1 MGDFAAR
8 PRTFT
13 MHRAALLLAVAF
25 VGLTLVVAASEEELS
40 AMSKEDLIKAL
51 QTTRTELTSTK
62 AHLKHVTHS
71 LDKIYARRKEEE
83 QARKAHE
90 VSEKK
95 AEQKK
100 EEAKKAAKLNKKQ
113 KLSDVLMEHGAK
125 YMALKAAK
133 KTAGDGSIKQKQ
145 AVLLAA
151 KKGARAGAVGPLKKV
166 ARAAAAKAVKNSRA
180 EARKKGT
187 TKKSQLRKVTRAAA
201 RAAVAAIL
209 TAQDKKVE
217 QVAQKWLK
225 KAVAKFPPS
234 VQLADDTKPNHFTAP
249 PTAHLSLLQKHAE
262 ADVVVP
268 EY

>member
-13 MHRAALLLAVAF
+13 IHRAALLLAVAF

-100 EEAKKAAKLNKKQ
+100 
-113 KLSDVLMEHGAK
+113 
-125 YMALKAAK
+125 KAAK

-187 TKKSQLRKVTRAAA
+187 TKKSKLRKVTRAAA

>member
-13 MHRAALLLAVAF
+13 IHRAALLLAVAF

-125 YMALKAAK
+125 FMALKAAK

-145 AVLLAA
+145 AVLLA
-151 KKGARAGAVGPLKKV
+151 
-166 ARAAAAKAVKNSRA
+166 
-180 EARKKGT
+180 EKKGT
-187 TKKSQLRKVTRAAA
+187 TKKSKLRKVTRAAA